1 MHVLDRIER
10 KVLLNASRKQVWD
23 ALTDAEQFGSWFG
36 IALKGKTFVAGQTIE
51 APITY
56 PGYEHVVWK
65 ARIERI
71 LPQTLFSFR
80 WHPFAVEE
88 GVDYDQET
96 PTLVEFTLEDRAPG
110 ILLRVVE
117 SGFDAIPRIPP
128 PESLQDELPWLGRT
142 NGQHRNLHHCSVVSG
157 LARAGWRSHP
167 KRYAAV
173 FQVNRGVRIWGGFA
187 PPGAGQARSLHK

>member
-10 KVLLNASRKQVWD
+10 KVLLNVPRKQIWE
-23 ALTDAEQFGSWFG
+23 ALTKAEQFGEWFG
-36 IALKGKTFVAGQTIE
+36 IALKGKTFTAGKTIE

-65 ARIERI
+65 AEIVRI

-80 WHPFAVEE
+80 WHPYAVEK
-88 GVDYDQET
+88 GVDYDHET

-117 SGFDAIPRIPP
+117 SGFDAVPEPRRQKAFRMN
-128 PESLQDELPWLGRT
+128 SRGWDEQMGNIENYL
-142 NGQHRNLHHCSVVSG
+142 NQAHR
-157 LARAGWRSHP
+157 A
-167 KRYAAV
+167 
-173 FQVNRGVRIWGGFA
+173 
-187 PPGAGQARSLHK
+187 

>member
-10 KVLLNASRKQVWD
+10 KVLLNASRIQVWE
-23 ALTDAEQFGSWFG
+23 ALTQAEQFGEWFG
-36 IALKGKTFVAGQTIE
+36 IALKGKTFIAGETIE

-65 ARIERI
+65 ARIERV

-80 WHPFAVEE
+80 WHPYAVEKD
-88 GVDYDQET
+88 VDYDKET

-117 SGFDAIPRIPP
+117 SGFDAV
-128 PESLQDELPWLGRT
+128 PEARRQKAFKMNSRGWDE
-142 NGQHRNLHHCSVVSG
+142 QM
-157 LARAGWRSHP
+157 RSIEN
-167 KRYAAV
+167 YLS
-173 FQVNRGVRIWGGFA
+173 
-187 PPGAGQARSLHK
+187 QARQV